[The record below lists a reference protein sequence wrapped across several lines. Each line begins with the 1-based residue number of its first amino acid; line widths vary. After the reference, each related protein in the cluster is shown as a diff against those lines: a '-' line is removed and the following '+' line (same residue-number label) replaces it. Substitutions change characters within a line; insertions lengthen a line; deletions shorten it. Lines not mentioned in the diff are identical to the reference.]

1 MPTWGK
7 ILLYKDTKFYR
18 QFYGGGKKCPP
29 PTPTMQT
36 SVKCCDFAE
45 LYISLLVL
53 GLLIMTILFFL
64 NCCRWDHFKSENCCL
79 WYYRW
84 KRNSLSRRQRR
95 CLPGSRPDLPIKT
108 WNRKHIQN
116 SATSQAFLPKSKCIV
131 MNFDEQDWLQ
141 FFCNW
146 NSQNTWLAQLDI
158 NTGLLSRRSHVQTLA
173 RPTLKRVFK

>member
-1 MPTWGK
+1 MRENIALQRHKILQTILWWGQEMPTPNPHHANICKMLW
-7 ILLYKDTKFYR
+7 LCR
-18 QFYGGGKKCPP
+18 
-29 PTPTMQT
+29 
-36 SVKCCDFAE
+36 A
-45 LYISLLVL
+45 ISLLVL

-64 NCCRWDHFKSENCCL
+64 NCCRWDHFKSKNCCL

-84 KRNSLSRRQRR
+84 KRNSLSRCQRR